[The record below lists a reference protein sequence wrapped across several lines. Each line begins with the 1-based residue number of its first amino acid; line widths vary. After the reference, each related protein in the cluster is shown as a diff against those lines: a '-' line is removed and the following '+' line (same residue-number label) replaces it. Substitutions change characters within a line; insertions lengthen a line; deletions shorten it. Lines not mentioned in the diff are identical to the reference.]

1 MSLEPTHRHIP
12 TTILLF
18 TSPMDANKIKHSKVM
33 MTNRPTGNVGPFYPS
48 QMVVRRFAE
57 FFCPLDGKTLHGTHL
72 YSRKQKWEKI
82 KAEKTLD
89 KYGSWSHGHAL
100 RGHRFASP
108 MQPIHWGCN
117 QYFKDGKKK
126 KKKISPLDSLSKKPS
141 IWRHLFFSHL
151 LVQQVTSAFICYMCQ
166 HVCIGMD
173 ANFQQLQCWPMCLL
187 VTLCTWLV
195 YLPLP

>member
-126 KKKISPLDSLSKKPS
+126 KKRFRHWILCPKNLPFGDICFFPTCLYNKLRVLLSVTCASTYALEWMLISNSYS
-141 IWRHLFFSHL
+141 
-151 LVQQVTSAFICYMCQ
+151 VGQC
-166 HVCIGMD
+166 VC
-173 ANFQQLQCWPMCLL
+173 
-187 VTLCTWLV
+187 
-195 YLPLP
+195 